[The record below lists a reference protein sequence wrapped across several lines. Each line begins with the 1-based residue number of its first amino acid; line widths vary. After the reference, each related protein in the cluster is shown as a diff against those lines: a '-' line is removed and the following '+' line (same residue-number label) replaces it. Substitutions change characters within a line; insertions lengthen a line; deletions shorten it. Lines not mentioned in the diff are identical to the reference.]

1 MILKEKEFCEF
12 ITSANKKAFPAAK
25 TGDENFVPNV
35 MVMQL
40 QTGTGFSITAEV
52 NGVRAS
58 LGSVRNDFRRFAT
71 IDSAASFLKKLNVV
85 SFKVA
90 NLGW

>member
-1 MILKEKEFCEF
+1 MILKEKEFAEF
-12 ITSANKKAFPAAK
+12 IASANQKAFPLAK
-25 TGDENFVPNV
+25 QGDENFAPKV

-58 LGSVRNDFRRFAT
+58 LGSVRNEFRRFAS
-71 IDSAASFLKKLNVV
+71 IDSAAAFLKKLNVV
-85 SFKVA
+85 SFRVA